1 MKACGSIG
9 ASFKGRE
16 MHVEVIK
23 KGLEKEINIG
33 NTLINMYAE
42 FGLLLAA
49 QQVFDGLPSR
59 NLISWNVLMSA
70 YAQHGES
77 EKVFQIFDTM
87 IAREGLYPDMVAILS
102 VFNACNHGGLVEIA
116 QKFFETLAD
125 VLCFNPSVEHYAC
138 MIDLL
143 GRAGLVNKAIAM
155 LDNVPSRLN
164 SSFWHTIL
172 GACQKWGDVELGRHA
187 FNHAMRMDENDV
199 ALYVYM
205 LNIYSRF

>member
-1 MKACGSIG
+1 
-9 ASFKGRE
+9 
-16 MHVEVIK
+16 
-23 KGLEKEINIG
+23 
-33 NTLINMYAE
+33 MYAE

-172 GACQKWGDVELGRHA
+172 GACQKCGNVKFGERAFEEAMQLDDNDSAAYAMMSQIYGGR
-187 FNHAMRMDENDV
+187 
-199 ALYVYM
+199 
-205 LNIYSRF
+205 